1 MRKIDKKL
9 NLQKANLL
17 AENRYLESKG
27 YGMQG
32 FAPQE
37 ESMGMPQ
44 EGYMEEM
51 GMPQEGYMEEM
62 AVKKPSAQAN
72 NMIKMISTFTDTT
85 PEMGDGDIKFKNQNG
100 ETVFLVS
107 SQNGV
112 ISLLPPDEINRI
124 FKDKL
129 NQILAFL

>member
-9 NLQKANLL
+9 NLQKVNLL
-17 AENRYLESKG
+17 SENRYLESKG
-27 YGMQG
+27 YGIQG

-51 GMPQEGYMEEM
+51 
-62 AVKKPSAQAN
+62 AVKKTSAQAN
-72 NMIKMISTFTDTT
+72 NMIKMISTFTNTT
-85 PEMGDGDIKFKNQNG
+85 PQMGTSETDGGTEIKFTNENN

-107 SQNGV
+107 SENGV
-112 ISLLPPDEINRI
+112 VSLLPPDEINRM
-124 FKDKL
+124 FKEKL
-129 NQILAFL
+129 NQLLSIL

>member
-9 NLQKANLL
+9 NLQKVNLL
-17 AENRYLESKG
+17 SEHRYLESKG
-27 YGMQG
+27 FGMEG

-37 ESMGMPQ
+37 ESMDMSLP
-44 EGYMEEM
+44 E
-51 GMPQEGYMEEM
+51 EGYMEEM

-72 NMIKMISTFTDTT
+72 NMIKMISTFTNTT
-85 PEMGDGDIKFKNQNG
+85 PEMGEGDVKFTNENG

-112 ISLLPPDEINRI
+112 VSLLPPDEINRI
-124 FKDKL
+124 FKEKL
-129 NQILAFL
+129 NQLLAFL

>member
-27 YGMQG
+27 FGMQG
-32 FAPQE
+32 FTPQE

-44 EGYMEEM
+44 ES
-51 GMPQEGYMEEM
+51 YMEEM
-62 AVKKPSAQAN
+62 AVKKTSPQAN
-72 NMIKMISTFTDTT
+72 NMIKMISTFTNTT
-85 PEMGDGDIKFKNQNG
+85 PEIGDNDVKFTNENG

-107 SQNGV
+107 PQNGV
-112 ISLLPPDEINRI
+112 VSLLPPDEVNRM
-124 FKDKL
+124 FKEKL
-129 NQILAFL
+129 NQLLSIL